1 MKLSLHL
8 AFATLA
14 LVSLV
19 GCATKPTIMIEQKP
33 GIDWSKYRTFAV
45 LPMTEHV
52 PGGSPTIINAVI
64 PAILDSVKKG
74 YLAKGYTEVAPESA
88 DVVIN
93 VTAGWLPRVNV
104 RNWNYVPGYVGS
116 SWYTSYSDFMLA
128 TGSVQVDTFEQGKLA
143 LQTYDAKTREMIWVG
158 FGTAMKNERLSA
170 PERVDKVRALILDL
184 LKELPPAPGSAAK

>member
-1 MKLSLHL
+1 MKLPLHL
-8 AFATLA
+8 AIATLA
-14 LVSLV
+14 LLTFV
-19 GCATKPTIMIEQKP
+19 GCATKPTTIIEKKP
-33 GIDWSKYRTFAV
+33 GTDWSKYRTFAV

-64 PAILDSVKKG
+64 PAILDAVKQG
-74 YLAKGYTEVAPESA
+74 YTAKGYTEAPPESA

-143 LQTYDAKTREMIWVG
+143 LQTYDSKTREMIWVG
-158 FGTAMKNERLSA
+158 FGTAMKNERLSV
-170 PERVDKVRALILDL
+170 PERVHKVRGLILDL
-184 LKELPPAPGSAAK
+184 LKELPAAPAAG